1 MTQITENGGV
11 QRVIFDKLNSL
22 IENNSIDLIHLGGN
36 NDVPAFYIDSRIRV
50 HGLSVASSSQSVVKK
65 TINFIKSFVQFKHL
79 LANITPDVIV
89 NANTVL
95 VSWFLPFL
103 SRRIPKIVELHQSYD
118 GVLIFNKDAYGE
130 NSLRS
135 KLLMA
140 LRNNIYPLY
149 DKVVVLT
156 HTDKKKW
163 GYKNCTVIPNFTNL
177 RPNITISEKD
187 DFNFIWVG
195 RMCHQKGVDIL
206 LDVWNRF
213 CKINDRCKLIIVG
226 DGTGKYKEMMEKYL
240 SESYFKNR
248 ITYIPQTDDIT
259 YYYSL
264 SSVFISTSRFEG
276 LPLVLVEAATMGLPI
291 IGFDITGNDEVIVNG
306 KNGYSVPLYDID
318 KYVEYM
324 NSLYVNKNVLQ
335 SMGNASKEISNS
347 FSKDEIMKKWND
359 LFKSLSEKKGNK
371 KFANCFPNG

>member
-1 MTQITENGGV
+1 MKLLYIMTQITENGGV

-359 LFKSLSEKKGNK
+359 LFKSLSEKKETK
-371 KFANCFPNG
+371 S

>member
-1 MTQITENGGV
+1 MKLLYIMTQITENGGV

-335 SMGNASKEISNS
+335 SMGNASIEISNS

-359 LFKSLSEKKGNK
+359 LFKSLSEKKETK
-371 KFANCFPNG
+371 S

>member
-335 SMGNASKEISNS
+335 SMGNASIEISNS

-359 LFKSLSEKKGNK
+359 LFKSLSEKKETK
-371 KFANCFPNG
+371 S

>member
-1 MTQITENGGV
+1 MKLLYIMTQITENGGV

-276 LPLVLVEAATMGLPI
+276 LPLVLVEAATIGLPI

-359 LFKSLSEKKGNK
+359 LFKSLSEKKETK
-371 KFANCFPNG
+371 S